1 MNIQRISN
9 FYIPNVS
16 VAINIKKRTL
26 EIYKNDSDQEV
37 NENDQVDLP
46 LEVGITDFWA
56 LNSLYKRLVTT
67 ADIKN
72 MNNCE
77 LLTAIEVNFK
87 SFNDFAINNEI
98 KNNKNSYNDSDS
110 YSEKVIEND
119 IEVQVIFMW
128 RFQHYWLNS
137 ISAKMNLS
145 KIRVNQILRKYKLLI
160 KKLRLKK
167 LEKRRK
173 VNLVIND
180 KQIDQ
185 IKQYIE
191 RTSST
196 PIKIS
201 MIKQAVW
208 PQTSGAKAPCNSTI
222 SKYWERNWVC
232 LIRYSI
238 NGIRKEKIL
247 KLNVYLLNLF
257 IYKPN

>member
-16 VAINIKKRTL
+16 VAINTKKRTL

-37 NENDQVDLP
+37 NENDQVDLL

-67 ADIKN
+67 ADINN

-87 SFNDFAINNEI
+87 SFNDFAINNEM

-128 RFQHYWLNS
+128 GFQHYWLNS
-137 ISAKMNLS
+137 ISA
-145 KIRVNQILRKYKLLI
+145 
-160 KKLRLKK
+160 
-167 LEKRRK
+167 
-173 VNLVIND
+173 
-180 KQIDQ
+180 
-185 IKQYIE
+185 
-191 RTSST
+191 
-196 PIKIS
+196 
-201 MIKQAVW
+201 
-208 PQTSGAKAPCNSTI
+208 
-222 SKYWERNWVC
+222 
-232 LIRYSI
+232 
-238 NGIRKEKIL
+238 
-247 KLNVYLLNLF
+247 
-257 IYKPN
+257 

>member
-1 MNIQRISN
+1 MNIQKISN

-16 VAINIKKRTL
+16 VAINIKKITL
-26 EIYKNDSDQEV
+26 EIYKNDSDQEM
-37 NENDQVDLP
+37 NENDQVDLV

-77 LLTAIEVNFK
+77 LLTIIEANFK
-87 SFNDFAINNEI
+87 SFNYFVINNEM

-110 YSEKVIEND
+110 YSEKVIEKD
-119 IEVQVIFMW
+119 IELQVIFMW

-167 LEKRRK
+167 LEKRKK
-173 VNLVIND
+173 VNLVID
-180 KQIDQ
+180 DQQIDQ

-201 MIKQAVW
+201 MIK
-208 PQTSGAKAPCNSTI
+208 
-222 SKYWERNWVC
+222 
-232 LIRYSI
+232 
-238 NGIRKEKIL
+238 
-247 KLNVYLLNLF
+247 
-257 IYKPN
+257 

>member
-1 MNIQRISN
+1 
-9 FYIPNVS
+9 
-16 VAINIKKRTL
+16 
-26 EIYKNDSDQEV
+26 
-37 NENDQVDLP
+37 
-46 LEVGITDFWA
+46 
-56 LNSLYKRLVTT
+56 
-67 ADIKN
+67 
-72 MNNCE
+72 
-77 LLTAIEVNFK
+77 
-87 SFNDFAINNEI
+87 
-98 KNNKNSYNDSDS
+98 
-110 YSEKVIEND
+110 
-119 IEVQVIFMW
+119 MW

-180 KQIDQ
+180 QQIDQ

-201 MIKQAVW
+201 MIKQAAW
-208 PQTSGAKAPCNSTI
+208 PQTSGAKASCNSTI

-247 KLNVYLLNLF
+247 KLNIYLLNLF

>member
-1 MNIQRISN
+1 MNIQRISC

-16 VAINIKKRTL
+16 VVINIKKRTL

-37 NENDQVDLP
+37 NENDQVDLL

-67 ADIKN
+67 ADTKN
-72 MNNCE
+72 MSNCE
-77 LLTAIEVNFK
+77 LLTAIEANFK

-119 IEVQVIFMW
+119 IEIQVIFMW

-145 KIRVNQILRKYKLLI
+145 KIRVNQILRKCKLLI
-160 KKLRLKK
+160 KKLWLKK

-180 KQIDQ
+180 QQIDQ

-208 PQTSGAKAPCNSTI
+208 PQTSGAKAPVIQLYQNI
-222 SKYWERNWVC
+222 E
-232 LIRYSI
+232 
-238 NGIRKEKIL
+238 KEIGYVL
-247 KLNVYLLNLF
+247 
-257 IYKPN
+257 